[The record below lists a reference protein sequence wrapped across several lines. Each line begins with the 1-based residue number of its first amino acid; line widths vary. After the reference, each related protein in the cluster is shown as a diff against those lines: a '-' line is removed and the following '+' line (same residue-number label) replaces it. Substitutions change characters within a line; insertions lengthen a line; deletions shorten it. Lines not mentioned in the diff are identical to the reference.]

1 MALHD
6 LLRAQRGAGDAEGEA
21 SSRDARGQRRCSV
34 KRQRR
39 TWAVLLAGLLP
50 GLAFGAIGR
59 VDVLEGTASR
69 LPEGGASQ
77 PLAVGA
83 DVEVK
88 DTLEVGP
95 KSNLKLTLNDGSVL
109 MLGEGSRLFISEA
122 DFEGQERKGFVA
134 KLGLGKVWA
143 SVKKALA
150 GSQAKFDV
158 ETDRAVA
165 GVRGTRF
172 RVDAAAPTVMGA
184 LSPRTLVQ
192 VSEGNV
198 RVTAR
203 LPVKPGEAKK
213 TKPGERTQVPG
224 PHEVTLEQWT
234 EKFIQLQANR
244 QVVVDAE
251 LGRTKVG
258 ALDRKV
264 ADDAFGQFVNRNQG
278 PQTP

>member
-1 MALHD
+1 MKR
-6 LLRAQRGAGDAEGEA
+6 LRG
-21 SSRDARGQRRCSV
+21 
-34 KRQRR
+34 
-39 TWAVLLAGLLP
+39 TWAVLAGLLP

-59 VDVLEGTASR
+59 VEVLEGTASR
-69 LPEGGASQ
+69 HPMGGVSR

-109 MLGEGSRLFISEA
+109 MLGEGSQLFINVA

-134 KLGLGKVWA
+134 RLGLGKLWA

-150 GSQAKFDV
+150 GSDAKFEV

-172 RVDAAAPTVMGA
+172 RVDAAAPTYMGA

-192 VSEGNV
+192 VAEGQVQVMPRMLV
-198 RVTAR
+198 RSTPLEKAS
-203 LPVKPGEAKK
+203 K
-213 TKPGERTQVPG
+213 ERTQAPG
-224 PHEVTLEQWT
+224 SQEVTQEQWT
-234 EKFIQLQANR
+234 ERIIQLQADR

-251 LGRTKVG
+251 LGTAKVG
-258 ALDRKV
+258 TLDRKV
-264 ADDAFGQFVNRNQG
+264 AGDAFGRFVTRNQG
-278 PQTP
+278 PKTP

>member
-1 MALHD
+1 M
-6 LLRAQRGAGDAEGEA
+6 
-21 SSRDARGQRRCSV
+21 
-34 KRQRR
+34 KRQRT

-59 VDVLEGTASR
+59 VEVLEGTATR
-69 LPEGGASQ
+69 LPEGGAAQ
-77 PLAVGA
+77 ALTVGA

-109 MLGEGSRLFISEA
+109 MVGEGSRLFIREA

-150 GSQAKFDV
+150 GSQAKFEV

-172 RVDAAAPTVMGA
+172 RVDVAAPTAMGA

-192 VSEGNV
+192 VSEGQV
-198 RVTAR
+198 QVAAR
-203 LPVKPGEAKK
+203 LRVKPGEAKTK
-213 TKPGERTQVPG
+213 KPGERTQVPG

-234 EKFIQLQANR
+234 ETVIQLKAKK

-251 LGRTKVG
+251 LGRPQVG
-258 ALDRKV
+258 TLDRKV
-264 ADDAFGQFVNRNQG
+264 ADDAFGQFVQRNQD
-278 PQTP
+278 PKTP

>member
-1 MALHD
+1 M
-6 LLRAQRGAGDAEGEA
+6 
-21 SSRDARGQRRCSV
+21 
-34 KRQRR
+34 KRQAR

-50 GLAFGAIGR
+50 GLAFGAVGR
-59 VDVLEGTASR
+59 VEVLEGSASR
-69 LPEGGASQ
+69 TPEGGAAR

-134 KLGLGKVWA
+134 KLGLGKLWA

-150 GSQAKFDV
+150 GSQAKFEV

-172 RVDAAAPTVMGA
+172 RVDAAAPVTPGA

-192 VSEGNV
+192 VEEG
-198 RVTAR
+198 RVQVAAR
-203 LPVKPGEAKK
+203 LPAKPGEPKA
-213 TKPGERTQVPG
+213 KPGERTQVPG
-224 PHEVTLEQWT
+224 PREVTREEWT
-234 EKFIQLQANR
+234 ETFIQLQAGR

-251 LGRTKVG
+251 LGRAKAG

-264 ADDAFGQFVNRNQG
+264 AGDRFGRFVDRNQG
-278 PQTP
+278 PKTP